1 MPEKRPGGAVPDA
14 DDEGQDGSEGR
25 RVRIIRSLGMSDD
38 EWAAREQRRINF
50 LSDKGI
56 WGEGQGDGKKS
67 SNNTPDVIEGQTEVT
82 TEAGELGPAQPP
94 PVRTVESRERKPWES
109 LVIGDL
115 GENLSHIERKNR
127 EIEQQSFIVQF
138 HEEHSPHQVEHNR
151 RILNRLIQE
160 RAEMEDN
167 EENNMPQDQR
177 EKSERISK
185 RLGILQRVLD
195 SSKCEDE
202 KINVRAAIQGYE
214 SGQIS
219 YSHDFTL
226 LYAGRVVDKCPT
238 YESFCV
244 DRDERLDRYF
254 ARYGPGWLWQE
265 PPLASAKNDALGM
278 KGLCLER
285 DRRHDRYGVG
295 RYEVNLKFTA
305 RRDKV
310 SKGTSQAYP
319 HQTKSEE
326 KNKKQDS
333 HASCRLRTLLD
344 SGATFPIIVESDLAR
359 LNVDSSK
366 YSAQGIMIVNGL
378 TGPTEIKFYEM
389 YVSVCTPDGESLV
402 GQGDKAVWP
411 TEPRVLGGFCPVLA
425 QRDPPGGDTGIHR
438 ISGMIPFD
446 ACYLSSAPSLARIWL
461 GEDRRDVLGTGRL
474 PAHMRFDSDKEFIF
488 KYPREFDTL
497 RLAARTPDRVIFT
510 HQFPDKPDT
519 ILIDSDTTNAPGK
532 SELAIGR
539 YRTVSGKPGQESSRE
554 LVPHRIIQVEPRK
567 GDIKIVPKKNP
578 RPWTDIEKERREKQR
593 HQV

>member
-1 MPEKRPGGAVPDA
+1 MPEKRSGGAVPDA
-14 DDEGQDGSEGR
+14 DDGGRDGR

-38 EWAAREQRRINF
+38 EWEAREQRRINF
-50 LSDKGI
+50 LSDEGI
-56 WGEGQGDGKKS
+56 WGEEQGGGKKS
-67 SNNTPDVIEGQTEVT
+67 SNNTPKVVEGQTEVA
-82 TEAGELGPAQPP
+82 TEDGESGSAQQP
-94 PVRTVESRERKPWES
+94 PVRTVESQERKPWES

-127 EIEQQSFIVQF
+127 EIEQQRFIVQF
-138 HEEHSPHQVEHNR
+138 HEEHSPHQVDHNKN
-151 RILNRLIQE
+151 ILNQLIRE
-160 RAEMEDN
+160 RAEMDDN

-185 RLGILQRVLD
+185 RLELLQRVLD

-219 YSHDFTL
+219 FSHDFTL

-265 PPLASAKNDALGM
+265 PPLAGTRNDALGM

-285 DRRHDRYGVG
+285 DHHNDRYGIG
-295 RYEVNLKFTA
+295 RYEVNLKFTVQ
-305 RRDKV
+305 RDKV
-310 SKGTSQAYP
+310 SKGKLQPYT
-319 HQTKSEE
+319 HQT
-326 KNKKQDS
+326 NTGNITKQDS

-359 LNVDSSK
+359 LNVDVSK
-366 YSAQGIMIVNGL
+366 YSAQGIMIVNALG
-378 TGPTEIKFYEM
+378 GPMEIRFYEM
-389 YVSVCTPDGESLV
+389 YVSVCTPDDESLV
-402 GQGDKAVWP
+402 GKGDMAVWP
-411 TEPRVLGGFCPVLA
+411 TEPRLLGGFCPVLV
-425 QRDPPGGDTGIHR
+425 QGNPRGKDPLTHR
-438 ISGMIPFD
+438 LSGMIPFD

-461 GEDRRDVLGTGRL
+461 GEDRRDVLGTSRL
-474 PAHMRFDSDKEFIF
+474 PAHLRFDSDNSFIF
-488 KYPREFDTL
+488 QYPREFDDL

-510 HQFPDKPDT
+510 HQFPDNPNT
-519 ILIDSDTTNAPGK
+519 VLIDSDVANTPGK

-539 YRTVSGKPGQESSRE
+539 YQTVSGKPGQEPSRK

-567 GDIKIVPKKNP
+567 GDIKVVPKKNP
-578 RPWTDIEKERREKQR
+578 RPWRGIEKERRRNQR
-593 HQV
+593 Y